1 MDHRPSNRFILLND
15 GRLTM
20 CETLTQL
27 QCSYCNLRITS
38 GTFIEDQKSNEI
50 FCSDTCYIN
59 HQADL
64 NKIIIHE
71 ENYLIKSIDN

>member
-1 MDHRPSNRFILLND
+1 MDHWTSNLIILLND

-38 GTFIEDQKSNEI
+38 GTFIEDHESDET

-64 NKIIIHE
+64 NKITIHE